1 MTRNYIPGIDD
12 EYKFTRPEYAKL
24 LGISSNALRMKM
36 RKGGFGDEYVIKDG
50 KYLFKSETF
59 NEIKRL
65 TETLLPKV
73 KLSHSQVVE
82 SAIRNCSREDNH
94 EGNNATDRIQ
104 EKR

>member
-1 MTRNYIPGIDD
+1 
-12 EYKFTRPEYAKL
+12 
-24 LGISSNALRMKM
+24 MKT
-36 RKGGFGDEYVIKDG
+36 
-50 KYLFKSETF
+50 FKSISVKAETF

-82 SAIRNCSREDNH
+82 SAIRNCSREDKH

-104 EKR
+104 EKGSRKKYQRSIRTRRLDLKLLFTN

>member
-1 MTRNYIPGIDD
+1 
-12 EYKFTRPEYAKL
+12 
-24 LGISSNALRMKM
+24 MKT
-36 RKGGFGDEYVIKDG
+36 
-50 KYLFKSETF
+50 FKSISVKAETF

-82 SAIRNCSREDNH
+82 SAIRNCSREVKH